1 LENSEKTIEFQREQ
15 IKVFIKKLAK
25 YAPMEVKDYP
35 TNLIKDGEY
44 DPIIWKLTVE
54 AESDEALIKTLKE
67 KLKEKS
73 T

>member
-1 LENSEKTIEFQREQ
+1 
-15 IKVFIKKLAK
+15 
-25 YAPMEVKDYP
+25 MEVKDYP